1 MSLRQNANLAALALI
16 RQAVGYSDAEHPAG
30 NVMDVL
36 GPLLESARQDGLPDE
51 RVVRAL
57 LASLA
62 QWAGA
67 AFAAQLGAK
76 FGRPPSKAELLDSLD
91 EVEHAL
97 VAHPEED

>member
-1 MSLRQNANLAALALI
+1 MSLPENANLAALALI

-67 AFAAQLGAK
+67 AQLGAK